1 MSHPS
6 VATLDARSVPR
17 RLMAGNSLVEAALPV
32 GTRVVYPRTPLPA
45 LRDPIGAL
53 RQALDEPLGSEPF
66 STRLAQGMRLAIIV
80 EALYFNTPA
89 QLYWLNKTLKEVL
102 AISGQRKVAQCTVL
116 VGTGTHRRLFPD
128 ENKLLL
134 RGLKQDART
143 RVVECD
149 PEGPSP
155 FLEVARTTSG
165 HPLRL
170 HPAAVEAD
178 LVVTLAVSSYPEG
191 GGHTALALGA
201 GGYGNQRAVS
211 TSDDPERTLATIGE
225 TIEANRAVFSVEL
238 VLDNRHLLPQP
249 ESLWANEDDLTSAQR
264 VQLAGLSHLPKR
276 AAFRLASDLPNAA
289 GLIGVYCGSTPRV
302 LAAARARYLEQ
313 HAVPL
318 SHQADVLVT
327 GLPEFGP
334 FNTRAPLNPVLIKHL
349 LEAWILRLYSGQS
362 PLRPGGTVILLH
374 PCTNRFDHEQHT
386 AHNNFF
392 TSVGSQG
399 AATPQSDLEAEF
411 ARNPALLT
419 TFRTGH
425 AYHPTHAFC
434 LWRQASRRAS
444 SLGKV
449 IVVGA
454 DNESVPR
461 LLGYETAS
469 SVPEALYRAGN
480 AQQTPLDILCLHNPL
495 PVVCQLPERQS

>member
-6 VATLDARSVPR
+6 VVTLDARSVPR
-17 RLMAGNSLVEAALPV
+17 RLMAGSSLVEAPLPV
-32 GTRVVYPRTPLPA
+32 GTRVVYPRAPLAA

-53 RQALDEPLGSEPF
+53 RQTLDEPLGSEPLA
-66 STRLAQGMRLAIIV
+66 TRLTHGMRLAVVV

-89 QLYWLNKTLKEVL
+89 QLYWLNKTLREVL
-102 AISGQRKVAQCTVL
+102 ALAGQREVAQCAVL
-116 VGTGTHRRLFPD
+116 VATGTHRRLFPD
-128 ENKLLL
+128 EKKLLL
-134 RGLKQDART
+134 RGVKQDART
-143 RVVECD
+143 RIIECD
-149 PEGPSP
+149 PEGPAP
-155 FLEVARTTSG
+155 FVEIARTANG
-165 HPLRL
+165 QRL
-170 HPAAVEAD
+170 HLHPVAANAD
-178 LVVTLAVSSYPEG
+178 LIVSLSVSSHPEG
-191 GGHTALALGA
+191 GGFAAVALGA
-201 GGYGNQRAVS
+201 GSYENQRAVS
-211 TSDDPERTLATIGE
+211 TSDDPQGALTCIGE
-225 TIEANRAVFSVEL
+225 IIEAHRPVFTVEL

-289 GLIGVYCGSTPRV
+289 GLIGVFCGSTARV
-302 LAAARARYLEQ
+302 HTAATARYLDQ

-318 SHQADVLVT
+318 SHPADVLVT

-334 FNTRAPLNPVLIKHL
+334 FNTRAPLNPVLVKHL
-349 LEAWILRLYSGQS
+349 LEAWILRLYSGRS

-386 AHNNFF
+386 AHHNFF
-392 TSVGSQG
+392 TSVGSPR
-399 AATPQSDLEAEF
+399 AAGTLSDGEAEF

-425 AYHPTHAFC
+425 AYHPGHAFS
-434 LWRQASRRAS
+434 LWRQASRASS
-444 SLGKV
+444 SLGRV

-480 AQQTPLDILCLHNPL
+480 AQQTPLDVLCLHNPL